1 MAEYAPEYSQAN
13 QAKLVEGYNALQ
25 NPAAEKAK
33 RQLAQS
39 LAGTAGMYG
48 GARSA
53 GLGNI
58 AAQQLANTG
67 QYAQNLAQT
76 GLEAGRGER
85 LTAEGRAYEDPYR
98 QAALTGQFQG
108 QNTLAGTQSK
118 LAEAATTGQYGGQ
131 DTLAKTLA
139 GQQYGLQ
146 SAQVY
151 GTGEGGKQTAAYQ
164 QQLMPWLTQ
173 GYLSGTAG
181 QGTGP
186 GGYNLSTEQQ
196 LQEQSPEN
204 KFAQSL
210 GLPNG
215 ISLSTL
221 ATSDPGA
228 FQQLIKTG
236 KLPSDYAGGM
246 YGSKAAAPS
255 RGGGGKF

>member
-76 GLEAGRGER
+76 GLQAGREER
-85 LTAEGRAYEDPYR
+85 LTAENRAYEDPYR
-98 QAALTGQFQG
+98 QAQLTGKWQ
-108 QNTLAGTQSK
+108 
-118 LAEAATTGQYGGQ
+118 GQ
-131 DTLAKTLA
+131 DTLA
-139 GQQYGLQ
+139 GQQVGLQ
-146 SAQVY
+146 GQQIANQASQFGQSLA
-151 GTGEGGKQTAAYQ
+151 Q
-164 QQLMPWLTQ
+164 QQKQYEGNLGLSKFQAEMPYKTQ
-173 GYLSGTAG
+173 GYLDA
-181 QGTGP
+181 QG
-186 GGYNLSTEQQ
+186 NVITEQQ
-196 LQEQSPEN
+196 LQENSPEN
-204 KFAQSL
+204 QFAKSL

-215 ISLSTL
+215 ISMATL
-221 ATSDPGA
+221 ASSDPGA
-228 FQQLIKTG
+228 YQELLRTG
-236 KLPSDYAGGM
+236 KLPSSYKGGM
-246 YGSKAAAPS
+246 YGSVANAPTPSGPS
-255 RGGGGKF
+255 RGKLTGIPYSSI